1 MKVQSKCKECGEW
14 SDSNGNLEDR
24 CNHCGELFNK
34 QQFSNRNKALTER
47 LIDKQ
52 TALLI
57 IRDEDNALVKFLKR
71 IGLAIQ
77 FVFVAFASFVI
88 WLVTLLA
95 G

>member
-14 SDSNGNLEDR
+14 SESNGNLEDR
-24 CNHCGELFNK
+24 CNYCGELFNK
-34 QQFSNRNKALTER
+34 LQFNNKNKAITER

-57 IRDEDNALVKFLKR
+57 IRDEDKWLIRGLKR
-71 IGLAIQ
+71 IGQAIQ
-77 FVFVAFASFVI
+77 FIFVAFASFVI
-88 WLVTLLA
+88 WLVSLLV